1 MKEPYESIR
10 KSQTGRALQDVEQ
23 IKGIPAPALR
33 LVKTIIK
40 QRIEYTLL
48 DVIAEASDGK

>member
-10 KSQTGRALQDVEQ
+10 KSQTGKALQDVEQ

-33 LVKTIIK
+33 LIKTIIK

-48 DVIAEASDGK
+48 DVIAEARDGE